1 MRDVIVIIVVLLLVF
16 GGGNLSNLYIE
27 KSAKKLMNQINEM
40 TIGFEKTEDDKKAIV
55 NKVIAEWE
63 NVEMGWIVFEYHESI
78 NDIEDLLIECY
89 TYFLDDNESEYMVSF
104 GRLKRHV
111 DDMKNR
117 GTLTYVNIF

>member
-1 MRDVIVIIVVLLLVF
+1 MRDILVISVILLLVF
-16 GGGNLSNLYIE
+16 GGGYISNIYLE
-27 KSAKKLMNQINEM
+27 KSSEKLMNEINKM
-40 TIGFEKTEDDKKAIV
+40 TNGFEKSEDEKREIV
-55 NKVIAEWE
+55 LKVKSEWE
-63 NVEMGWIVFEYHESI
+63 SVEQGWIVFEYHDSI

-89 TYFLDDNESEYMVSF
+89 TYFLDDNKSEYMVSF

>member
-1 MRDVIVIIVVLLLVF
+1 MRDILVISVILLLVL
-16 GGGNLSNLYIE
+16 GGGYISNIYLE
-27 KSAKKLMNQINEM
+27 KSSEKLMNEINKM
-40 TIGFEKTEDDKKAIV
+40 TNGFEKSEDEKNEIV
-55 NKVIAEWE
+55 LKVKSEWE
-63 NVEMGWIVFEYHESI
+63 SVEQGWIVFEYHDSI

-89 TYFLDDNESEYMVSF
+89 TYFLDDDESEYMVSF